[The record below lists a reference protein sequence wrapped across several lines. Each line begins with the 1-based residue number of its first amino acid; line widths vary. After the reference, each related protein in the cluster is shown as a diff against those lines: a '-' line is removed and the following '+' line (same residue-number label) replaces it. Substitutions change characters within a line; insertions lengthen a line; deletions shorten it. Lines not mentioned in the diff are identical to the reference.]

1 LVARYGDFVRY
12 KPPLNKT
19 TSLLWLGPFALLF
32 FGGIGLLVM
41 LRRRQAMQ
49 AELPLTAAE
58 TRQINELLK

>member
-1 LVARYGDFVRY
+1 
-12 KPPLNKT
+12 
-19 TSLLWLGPFALLF
+19 
-32 FGGIGLLVM
+32 VM

>member
-1 LVARYGDFVRY
+1 
-12 KPPLNKT
+12 
-19 TSLLWLGPFALLF
+19 LLWLGPFALLF